1 MDEVS
6 APLTGLGKKRSGR
19 AVGVIVPSRR
29 VRMAKG
35 KYMAG
40 LQKSD

>member
-6 APLTGLGKKRSGR
+6 APLTGLGKKKSGR
-19 AVGVIVPSRR
+19 AVGIIVPSWR

-35 KYMAG
+35 KCIAG
-40 LQKSD
+40 LRNSV